1 MEIKKYNLTE
11 PKILNLFL
19 SSLKA
24 LYRKQEA
31 KKKNYKKL
39 IGFTTRNQ
47 KYNDSNSSNSST
59 MTKKNKTNALIL
71 LHNKKKKGEEINNDY
86 TTEYSHNSDSSIFT
100 NPRDKESPVKYD
112 EDFNKRTKNLST
124 NKIQNEKLKV
134 LKHKFYGRLG
144 MRNSKRFLMENEPF
158 SKWKDRIDINLIN
171 EDILDE
177 IDQENESI

>member
-39 IGFTTRNQ
+39 IGFSTRNQ

-177 IDQENESI
+177 IDQENERI

>member
-59 MTKKNKTNALIL
+59 ITKKNKTNALIL

-158 SKWKDRIDINLIN
+158 SKWKDKININLIN

-177 IDQENESI
+177 IDQENKSI

>member
-1 MEIKKYNLTE
+1 MENKKYNLTE

-39 IGFTTRNQ
+39 IGFSTRNQ

-158 SKWKDRIDINLIN
+158 SKWKDKININLIN

>member
-59 MTKKNKTNALIL
+59 ITKKNKTNALIL

>member
-1 MEIKKYNLTE
+1 MENVKYNLTE

-39 IGFTTRNQ
+39 IGFSVRAQ
-47 KYNDSNSSNSST
+47 KYDDNSSSNSST
-59 MTKKNKTNALIL
+59 ITKKDKTNALIL
-71 LHNKKKKGEEINNDY
+71 SSFTHNKKKKGEEIVNNEY

-100 NPRDKESPVKYD
+100 NPRDKESPDKYD
-112 EDFNKRTKNLST
+112 EDFIKRPKNLST
-124 NKIQNEKLKV
+124 NKIQNDKLKV
-134 LKHKFYGRLG
+134 LKHKFFYGRLG
-144 MRNSKRFLMENEPF
+144 TRNPKRFLLENEPF
-158 SKWKDRIDINLIN
+158 SKWKDRIEINLIN

-177 IDQENESI
+177 ISN

>member
-59 MTKKNKTNALIL
+59 ITKKNKTNALIL

-158 SKWKDRIDINLIN
+158 SKWKDKININLIN

-177 IDQENESI
+177 ISN

>member
-1 MEIKKYNLTE
+1 MENKKYNLTE

-59 MTKKNKTNALIL
+59 ITKKNKTNALIL

-177 IDQENESI
+177 IDQESESI

>member
-39 IGFTTRNQ
+39 IGFSTRNQ

-158 SKWKDRIDINLIN
+158 SKWKDKININLIN

>member
-1 MEIKKYNLTE
+1 MENKKYNLTE

-59 MTKKNKTNALIL
+59 ITKKNKTNALIL

-158 SKWKDRIDINLIN
+158 SKWKDRIEINLIN

>member
-59 MTKKNKTNALIL
+59 ITKKNKTNALIL
-71 LHNKKKKGEEINNDY
+71 LHNKKKK
-86 TTEYSHNSDSSIFT
+86 
-100 NPRDKESPVKYD
+100 
-112 EDFNKRTKNLST
+112 
-124 NKIQNEKLKV
+124 
-134 LKHKFYGRLG
+134 
-144 MRNSKRFLMENEPF
+144 
-158 SKWKDRIDINLIN
+158 
-171 EDILDE
+171 
-177 IDQENESI
+177 

>member
-39 IGFTTRNQ
+39 IGFSTRNQ

>member
-39 IGFTTRNQ
+39 IGFSTRNQ

-59 MTKKNKTNALIL
+59 ITKKNKTNALIL

>member
-39 IGFTTRNQ
+39 IGFSTRNQ

-177 IDQENESI
+177 IDQESESI

>member
-1 MEIKKYNLTE
+1 MENKKYNLTE

-39 IGFTTRNQ
+39 IGFSTRNQ

>member
-1 MEIKKYNLTE
+1 MENKKYNLTE

-59 MTKKNKTNALIL
+59 ITKKNKTNALIL

>member
-39 IGFTTRNQ
+39 IGFSTRNQ

-158 SKWKDRIDINLIN
+158 SKWKDRIEINLIN

-177 IDQENESI
+177 ISN

>member
-1 MEIKKYNLTE
+1 MENKKYNLTE

-59 MTKKNKTNALIL
+59 ITKKNKTNALIL

-144 MRNSKRFLMENEPF
+144 MKNSKRFLMENEPF

-177 IDQENESI
+177 IDQESESI

>member
-1 MEIKKYNLTE
+1 
-11 PKILNLFL
+11 
-19 SSLKA
+19 
-24 LYRKQEA
+24 
-31 KKKNYKKL
+31 
-39 IGFTTRNQ
+39 
-47 KYNDSNSSNSST
+47 

>member
-1 MEIKKYNLTE
+1 MENKKYNLTE

-59 MTKKNKTNALIL
+59 ITKKNKTNALIL

-158 SKWKDRIDINLIN
+158 SKWKDKININLIN

>member
-59 MTKKNKTNALIL
+59 ITKKNKTNALIL

-158 SKWKDRIDINLIN
+158 SKWKDKININLIN

>member
-59 MTKKNKTNALIL
+59 ITKKNKTNALIL

-177 IDQENESI
+177 IDQESESI

>member
-1 MEIKKYNLTE
+1 MENVKYNLTE

-39 IGFTTRNQ
+39 IGFSTRNQ

>member
-39 IGFTTRNQ
+39 IGFSTRNQ

-100 NPRDKESPVKYD
+100 NPRNKKSPDKYD
-112 EDFNKRTKNLST
+112 EDFIKRPKNLST
-124 NKIQNEKLKV
+124 NKIQNDKLKV
-134 LKHKFYGRLG
+134 LKHKFFYGRLG
-144 MRNSKRFLMENEPF
+144 MRNPKRFLLENEPF
-158 SKWKDRIDINLIN
+158 SKWKDKININLIKFRG
-171 EDILDE
+171 ILLLFC
-177 IDQENESI
+177 

>member
-39 IGFTTRNQ
+39 IGFSTRNQ

-59 MTKKNKTNALIL
+59 ITKKNKTNALIL

-158 SKWKDRIDINLIN
+158 SKWKDKININLIN

>member
-158 SKWKDRIDINLIN
+158 SKWKDKININLIN

>member
-39 IGFTTRNQ
+39 IGFSTRNQ

-158 SKWKDRIDINLIN
+158 SKWKDKINIKLIN